1 MKQTHETQR
10 RYIMEKVGLAICYVG
25 IGAFYGAVAWAV
37 VRFTKAALAEVEAEK
52 AEVAEGSEP
61 EAVSA

>member
-1 MKQTHETQR
+1 
-10 RYIMEKVGLAICYVG
+10 MEKVGLAICYVG